1 MIIPCQKLM
10 LAVFSDS
17 VVRTNESTFPQSE
30 SGTGSEVAL
39 QPLDYRIQN
48 WLPFSRMPYGTTEGR
63 LSLKSED
70 FSDTRKGGSEWR
82 TSESQCAE

>member
-39 QPLDYRIQN
+39 QTLDYRN
-48 WLPFSRMPYGTTEGR
+48 SELASFFKDTVWHDRR
-63 LSLKSED
+63 SLVLEK
-70 FSDTRKGGSEWR
+70 
-82 TSESQCAE
+82 

>member
-39 QPLDYRIQN
+39 QPLDYRN
-48 WLPFSRMPYGTTEGR
+48 SELASFFKDAVWHDRR
-63 LSLKSED
+63 SLVLEK
-70 FSDTRKGGSEWR
+70 
-82 TSESQCAE
+82 